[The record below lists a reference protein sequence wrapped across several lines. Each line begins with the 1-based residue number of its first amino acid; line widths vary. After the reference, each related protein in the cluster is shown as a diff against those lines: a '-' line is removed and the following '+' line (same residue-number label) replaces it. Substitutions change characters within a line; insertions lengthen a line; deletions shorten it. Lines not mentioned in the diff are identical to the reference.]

1 MNIKRGEVYYTEL
14 PDRGR
19 GIQRGLRPVVVVSND
34 VGNYHSDI
42 AIIAPITSQKK
53 TQLPTHVDVALSKK
67 SIILCEQLTIVHK
80 SKLFNNIYTLSK
92 NELNTLDT
100 ALMVSLGIVKGETN
114 E

>member
-1 MNIKRGEVYYTEL
+1 MNIERGKVYYTEL
-14 PDRGR
+14 PDRGK
-19 GIQRGLRPVVVVSND
+19 GIQRGLRPVVVVSNN
-34 VGNYHSDI
+34 VGNYHSDV

-80 SKLFNNIYTLSK
+80 SKLFNNIYTLNN
-92 NELNTLDT
+92 NELAALDI
-100 ALMVSLGIVKGETN
+100 ALMISLGITKGETN